1 MSAWFMDIPVTRAVF
16 AGVSATEFH
25 RVQKA
30 SSSDWASC
38 KTWWAPTFFRWRVPV
53 YLSKPCNTYSQR
65 FLLHQSAGIV
75 KHCCRMTQPSRIYWE
90 SVCRTAAWQPQYI
103 NHCKA
108 IAQAQTSQRSLSWK
122 MVGKSPAP
130 TTCPMLA
137 ETTLQPPTAWN
148 LWEGSLQDPSMNKN
162 WIPAGGD
169 PPAQAGASH
178 VVVLKVAQNWI
189 CQTLAGRKPW
199 WVIQVGSEKPHSY
212 HIKMTHPNPPEQR
225 ANQSTMFN
233 GVFIKATPTKWA
245 NPRIKFC
252 FHWV

>member
-53 YLSKPCNTYSQR
+53 YLSKPCNTYSRR

-108 IAQAQTSQRSLSWK
+108 IAQAQNFTTVTVMKDGGQKSCPHHLSN
-122 MVGKSPAP
+122 VGRNHAP
-130 TTCPMLA
+130 TSHRLELVRGITARSVNEQKLNTCGGWSTGPGRSIPCCCAKGSPKL
-137 ETTLQPPTAWN
+137 N
-148 LWEGSLQDPSMNKN
+148 LPN
-162 WIPAGGD
+162 
-169 PPAQAGASH
+169 
-178 VVVLKVAQNWI
+178 
-189 CQTLAGRKPW
+189 
-199 WVIQVGSEKPHSY
+199 VGWP
-212 HIKMTHPNPPEQR
+212 
-225 ANQSTMFN
+225 
-233 GVFIKATPTKWA
+233 
-245 NPRIKFC
+245 
-252 FHWV
+252 